1 MVIVVIRE
9 QAALAVTQDIVVI
22 LAIAVDRA
30 SVGIPVI
37 VEPVVFQGIA
47 VILDTAAIRVLLVQ

>member
-37 VEPVVFQGIA
+37 VEPVVFRGIV
-47 VILDTAAIRVLLVQ
+47 VILVTVDILAL